1 MTLSPAMTLGSFL
14 VAVMV
19 GLTGM
24 GGGAL
29 LTPMLMLVFGVPPL
43 AAVSSDLVVSAITK
57 PVGALVHLRRRTV
70 NLRLAGWLSIGSV
83 PSAFAGGLIGWWLG
97 PGSRVQFVTSHT
109 TGVVLVIAAG
119 GIAFRMFGM
128 LTPRAQRASVGAASV
143 GAAGAGAA
151 GAGGAGAGAAG
162 GAGAGG
168 TGARRASDAGAVGGT
183 GVGGAGAESQ
193 RGSPRGGVSRTGLE
207 VQGQAAR
214 PLVVRKVPTVL
225 IGIIVGLAVGITSTG
240 SGTLVIAALTALY
253 PALPPNRLVGTDL
266 AQAVPMV
273 LSAALAHIIA
283 GNVVMSVTAP
293 LLVGGIPGVIIGSLL
308 ASVAPGGALRPVL
321 SLVILAS
328 GLSLLGVGPT
338 ALIVVLACVLVC
350 GILLAIGLRRRNE
363 RRIAGRLAAGD
374 MAGKD
379 PAETRVEVSSSAINN
394 SAAGRPPTSNPAA
407 SGPANNPEASP
418 SAAHNPGPSASA
430 ASDENTRRDAA
441 GLSLAHDSARPAER
455 PPAAG
460 RALRP
465 GGAEHPPATEL
476 D

>member
-1 MTLSPAMTLGSFL
+1 MTLNPAMTLGSFL

-57 PVGALVHLRRRTV
+57 PVGALVHLRRGTV

-83 PSAFAGGLIGWWLG
+83 PAAFAGGLIGWWLG
-97 PGSRVQFVTSHT
+97 PGNTVQAVTSHT

-119 GIAFRMFGM
+119 GIAFRMFGT
-128 LTPRAQRASVGAASV
+128 LTSGAQRAN
-143 GAAGAGAA
+143 
-151 GAGGAGAGAAG
+151 
-162 GAGAGG
+162 
-168 TGARRASDAGAVGGT
+168 VGGS
-183 GVGGAGAESQ
+183 GAESQ
-193 RGSPRGGVSRTGLE
+193 RASALGAPSRAGLE

-225 IGIIVGLAVGITSTG
+225 IGILVGLAVGITSTG
-240 SGTLVIAALTALY
+240 SGTLVIAALTAVY

-266 AQAVPMV
+266 TQAVPMV

-308 ASVAPGGALRPVL
+308 ASVAPSGALRPAL

-338 ALIVVLACVLVC
+338 ALIVVLACVLAGSV
-350 GILLAIGLRRRNE
+350 LLVIGLRRRNE
-363 RRIAGRLAAGD
+363 RRIADDLAASD
-374 MAGKD
+374 MA
-379 PAETRVEVSSSAINN
+379 ANNVAASRVEVSN
-394 SAAGRPPTSNPAA
+394 SAA
-407 SGPANNPEASP
+407 SG
-418 SAAHNPGPSASA
+418 SA
-430 ASDENTRRDAA
+430 ASNSAAPGVNTRRDTED
-441 GLSLAHDSARPAER
+441 LSLAHDSARPAER
-455 PPAAG
+455 PPAAE

-465 GGAEHPPATEL
+465 GGAKHPPATEL

>member
-70 NLRLAGWLSIGSV
+70 NLRLASWLSIGSV

-97 PGSRVQFVTSHT
+97 PGSTVQTVTSHT
-109 TGVVLVIAAG
+109 TGVVLVVAAS
-119 GIAFRMFGM
+119 GIAYRTIQV
-128 LTPRAQRASVGAASV
+128 LISGAAKSA
-143 GAAGAGAA
+143 GAAQSAGAG
-151 GAGGAGAGAAG
+151 
-162 GAGAGG
+162 
-168 TGARRASDAGAVGGT
+168 R
-183 GVGGAGAESQ
+183 EI
-193 RGSPRGGVSRTGLE
+193 
-207 VQGQAAR
+207 QGQAVA

-225 IGIIVGLAVGITSTG
+225 IGIVVGLAVGITSTG

-273 LSAALAHIIA
+273 LSAALAHVIA

-293 LLVGGIPGVIIGSLL
+293 LLVGGIPGVILGSLL
-308 ASVAPGGALRPVL
+308 ASVAPSGALRPVL

-328 GLSLLGVGPT
+328 GLSLLGVGPV
-338 ALIVVLACVLVC
+338 ALVVVLACVLAASA
-350 GILLAIGLRRRNE
+350 LLVTGLRRK
-363 RRIAGRLAAGD
+363 RLAA
-374 MAGKD
+374 A
-379 PAETRVEVSSSAINN
+379 SH
-394 SAAGRPPTSNPAA
+394 AAGGGA
-407 SGPANNPEASP
+407 EAPDSRL
-418 SAAHNPGPSASA
+418 
-430 ASDENTRRDAA
+430 TR
-441 GLSLAHDSARPAER
+441 
-455 PPAAG
+455 AG
-460 RALRP
+460 RATPDGRVSP
-465 GGAEHPPATEL
+465 DDRVSPDGRVSQDGHFAGDGQIMADDQSGGAEQPRGAEL
-476 D
+476 DERA